1 MSRGFSFKEHFMLRE
16 LTENEVEFS
25 VECLREDMQ
34 IEGNAMASGDDAF
47 DKRVEEQIRED
58 LEWNEWAWCTVRV
71 VARWEGFEGDD
82 YLGGCSYKSEEDFCT
97 PDGYFPDMKTR
108 ALEALNEE
116 VARSHAITSKLT

>member
-1 MSRGFSFKEHFMLRE
+1 MLRE
-16 LTENEVEFS
+16 LPEDEVEFS
-25 VECLREDMQ
+25 VECLPEDMSVR
-34 IEGNAMASGDDAF
+34 GNAIASGDDDHDRMVE
-47 DKRVEEQIRED
+47 DKIIEE

-71 VARWEGFEGDD
+71 VARWEGFEGND

-97 PDGYFPDMKTR
+97 PDGYYPDMKAR